1 MNIKQTTDYP
11 SSDDIK
17 LEILDGTTED
27 TLYVRV
33 PDWVEEPTVKVNG
46 TDVADVAADGYVE
59 LSVAAG
65 DTVEIT
71 YHLNLYG

>member
-1 MNIKQTTDYP
+1 MMNIKQTTDYP

-17 LEILDGTTED
+17 LEILDGTLRRM

-59 LSVAAG
+59 AERSSRR
-65 DTVEIT
+65 
-71 YHLNLYG
+71 YG